1 MKNKYFLII
10 IGSFFFFCFIVFF
23 KGLKNPSIYIPELQK
38 EKSFREFKARDFYS
52 DKKISS
58 VDIFNDNNFYLINIW
73 SSWCIPCRSEHNY
86 LIKLKKQ
93 NLIKLVGINYKDN
106 FENAKKFLD
115 ELENPYSKI
124 IKDKNGTI
132 SIELGAYGVP
142 ETFIIDKRKK
152 IIKKIT
158 GPINEKI
165 YNEILLIIK

>member
-38 EKSFREFKARDFYS
+38 EKSFPEFKARDFYS

-86 LIKLKKQ
+86 LIK
-93 NLIKLVGINYKDN
+93 IKLVGINYKDN

>member
-23 KGLKNPSIYIPELQK
+23 KGLKNSRIYIPELQK
-38 EKSFREFKARDFYS
+38 EKSFPEFKARDFYS

-152 IIKKIT
+152 IIKKII

-165 YNEILLIIK
+165 YNKILLIIK

>member
-1 MKNKYFLII
+1 MINKNLKITVGIFLFFI
-10 IGSFFFFCFIVFF
+10 SFLSLP
-23 KGLKNPSIYIPELQK
+23 LK
-38 EKSFREFKARDFYS
+38 S
-52 DKKISS
+52 DDLRKLT
-58 VDIFNDNNFYLINIW
+58 DPHEYNFYLINIW

>member
-1 MKNKYFLII
+1 MKNKYLFII
-10 IGSFFFFCFIVFF
+10 IGFFFFFCFIVLFE
-23 KGLKNPSIYIPELQK
+23 GLKNPNIYKPKLQK
-38 EKSFREFKARDFYS
+38 EKNLSQFEGRDFYS
-52 DKKISS
+52 NKRISS
-58 VDIFNDNNFYLINIW
+58 LDIFSDNNFYLINIW
-73 SSWCIPCRSEHNY
+73 ASWCIPCRVEHSY
-86 LIKLKKQ
+86 LVKLKKQ
-93 NLIKLVGINYKDN
+93 NSIKLVGINYKDN